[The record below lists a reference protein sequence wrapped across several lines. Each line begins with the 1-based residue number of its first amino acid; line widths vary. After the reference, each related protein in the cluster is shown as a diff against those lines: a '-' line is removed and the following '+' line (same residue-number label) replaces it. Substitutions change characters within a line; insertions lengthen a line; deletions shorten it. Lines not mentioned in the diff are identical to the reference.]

1 MQGTRLR
8 ILQHLQ
14 RSGQDTVAGI
24 SGSLGMSFATIRR
37 HMDILKR
44 DRYVTYSV
52 VRKGTGR
59 PGHSFRLTDFGH
71 EAMPK
76 AYDRLLSTM
85 IGEVSSLDAE
95 DTRDMTGDDVL
106 TMVFRRIS
114 DRVSETRRDEISDGT
129 FEHNLDGLIS
139 QLGVDGF
146 NPEVES
152 REDGV
157 SIKLLNCPFRSVAVN
172 HESVCEY
179 DAHLI
184 KSFLGIDP
192 ERDDSIRNGNPH
204 CVYMVEAPAPAP
216 AGT

>member
-24 SGSLGMSFATIRR
+24 SGSLEMSFATIRR
-37 HMDILKR
+37 HLENLKR

-76 AYDRLLSTM
+76 AYDRLLGMM

-114 DRVSETRRDEISDGT
+114 DRVSETRRDKVSDGT
-129 FEHNLDGLIS
+129 FEHNLEGLIS
-139 QLGVDGF
+139 QLGLDGF

-152 REDGV
+152 SESGV